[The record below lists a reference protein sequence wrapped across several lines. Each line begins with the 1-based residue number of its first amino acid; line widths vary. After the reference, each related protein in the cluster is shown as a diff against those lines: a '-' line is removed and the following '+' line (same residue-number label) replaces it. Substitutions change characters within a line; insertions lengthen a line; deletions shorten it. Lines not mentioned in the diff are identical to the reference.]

1 MSCFYCGTTDNVFK
15 CEDCD
20 QVFSCEKHLKIHRPG
35 KTCLPFTVITKEG
48 VGRCAVASRDILAG
62 EVVIEDNAAIIAP
75 AAGNLVCLECF
86 GAVTADSKCVDCSLP
101 LCCKGPWHKM
111 ECGKM
116 TSWVG
121 EKTSSLYLSVAVLRL
136 LSVDPDTWDLVDCL
150 MDHLEERKCE
160 AGEADWSK
168 VDKNVIKYLKNG
180 GVKYSEEMLEHAA
193 GIILTNCVAC
203 SGNSGGPDSGI
214 GLFPVFSILSH
225 SCVANTR
232 RIIEDGHLLVR
243 ASVPIKAGEE
253 ILTSYKN
260 PELGSVSRRSHFP
273 TTWFFDCICER
284 CSDSTELGTFLS
296 ALICPSHD
304 CREPLLPSHPLEY
317 NSPWVCAACSF
328 SVSSQEAMTRTV
340 NLYKKLVSCPR
351 TCPSME
357 NLLQEFENLAHPQ
370 HYIVMQAKINLVLM
384 YGDKDFADQ
393 ESVAGN
399 QRKMELCE
407 EVMRVM
413 GKVDPGYS
421 RRRGQLL
428 EELAKAKLAI
438 LKKQEMPKLKLMLEM
453 KNLMKIIK
461 EASKCKQ
468 FESKEEQENFA
479 SRVELMMVG

>member
-1 MSCFYCGTTDNVFK
+1 
-15 CEDCD
+15 
-20 QVFSCEKHLKIHRPG
+20 
-35 KTCLPFTVITKEG
+35 
-48 VGRCAVASRDILAG
+48 
-62 EVVIEDNAAIIAP
+62 
-75 AAGNLVCLECF
+75 
-86 GAVTADSKCVDCSLP
+86 
-101 LCCKGPWHKM
+101 
-111 ECGKM
+111 
-116 TSWVG
+116 
-121 EKTSSLYLSVAVLRL
+121 
-136 LSVDPDTWDLVDCL
+136 
-150 MDHLEERKCE
+150 
-160 AGEADWSK
+160 
-168 VDKNVIKYLKNG
+168 
-180 GVKYSEEMLEHAA
+180 
-193 GIILTNCVAC
+193 
-203 SGNSGGPDSGI
+203 
-214 GLFPVFSILSH
+214 
-225 SCVANTR
+225 
-232 RIIEDGHLLVR
+232 
-243 ASVPIKAGEE
+243 
-253 ILTSYKN
+253 
-260 PELGSVSRRSHFP
+260 
-273 TTWFFDCICER
+273 
-284 CSDSTELGTFLS
+284 
-296 ALICPSHD
+296 
-304 CREPLLPSHPLEY
+304 
-317 NSPWVCAACSF
+317 
-328 SVSSQEAMTRTV
+328 MTRTV

-370 HYIVMQAKINLVLM
+370 HFIVMQAKINLVLM